1 MKESKA
7 KVTLNGQV
15 YRLRFDVWALEQIE
29 DEFGGVREAFESLRG
44 KKMSKSVKTL
54 FRIMA
59 NCKRNADGLPE
70 NVTGDEI
77 PAHASIGTLTE
88 VAAAVKAAVAEG
100 MESETNGG
108 EADDDVHDGYA
119 EEYDR
124 KNG

>member
-29 DEFGGVREAFESLRG
+29 DEFGGIREAFESLRG

-59 NCKRNADGLPE
+59 NCQ
-70 NVTGDEI
+70 
-77 PAHASIGTLTE
+77 
-88 VAAAVKAAVAEG
+88 
-100 MESETNGG
+100 
-108 EADDDVHDGYA
+108 
-119 EEYDR
+119 
-124 KNG
+124 